1 MLINPAVFSFK
12 IHSSYRTNLIYNV
25 WKKQGWTAP
34 VITETFE
41 PDRITLSLQIRKS
54 SDKKVAINNNNRK
67 SESKSKIQKVAV
79 IEYLT
84 ENIYAKTAE
93 ISELLGVKEARA
105 RRLLSEMI
113 KDETIVAQGANRNRT
128 YKLKS

>member
-1 MLINPAVFSFK
+1 MHVAQAYL
-12 IHSSYRTNLIYNV
+12 
-25 WKKQGWTAP
+25 KKN
-34 VITETFE
+34 
-41 PDRITLSLQIRKS
+41 SNK
-54 SDKKVAINNNNRK
+54 K
-67 SESKSKIQKVAV
+67 SESKSKIQKDAV

-84 ENIYAKTAE
+84 ENIYAKTTE